1 MIHYIVRRALMMI
14 PVILAVSFVVYF
26 LMDLAPGDIVTMLA
40 PQDAT
45 EVEIEMMR
53 EEMGLNGPLIERY
66 FRYIQN
72 LLKGD
77 LGISL
82 SMKRPVMEVFLE
94 RFPATLKLAFWSIIV
109 AMIISVPLGIAAA
122 THHRTW
128 VDGISMIASMIGV
141 SMPAFWLGILLIL
154 LFSLKL
160 GWLPSGG
167 SSGFSSI
174 ILPALTLGTAQAGNL
189 TRITR
194 SSMLE
199 VIRQDYLR
207 TARAKGVS
215 ERHVINKHA
224 LKNALI
230 PIITILGST
239 FGNALG
245 GAVVIETVF
254 SWPGVARLTV
264 TAINTRDMTLATGCI
279 IMFTIFLNL
288 TLLLVDIG
296 YAYVDPRIKA
306 QYSKWVIL
314 SDKRKMEILARRVKR
329 I

>member
-1 MIHYIVRRALMMI
+1 ML
-14 PVILAVSFVVYF
+14 YF

-306 QYSKWVIL
+306 QYSK
-314 SDKRKMEILARRVKR
+314 
-329 I
+329 

>member
-1 MIHYIVRRALMMI
+1 MIRYIIKRALMMI
-14 PVILAVSFVVYF
+14 PVILAVSFVVYM
-26 LMDLAPGDIVTMLA
+26 LMDLAPGDIVSMMA

-53 EEMGLNGPLIERY
+53 EEMGLNGTLPERY
-66 FRYIQN
+66 LRYIGN

-77 LGISL
+77 LGTSL
-82 SMKRPVMEVFLE
+82 SMKRPVMEIFLE
-94 RFPATLKLAFWSIIV
+94 RFPATLKLAFGSIIV
-109 AMIISVPLGIAAA
+109 AMIISIPLGIAAA

-128 VDGISMIASMIGV
+128 LDGTSMIAAMIGV
-141 SMPAFWLGILLIL
+141 SMPAFWLGLLLIL

-160 GWLPSGG
+160 GWMPSGG
-167 SSGFSSI
+167 STGFISI
-174 ILPALTLGTAQAGNL
+174 ILPAITLGAAQAGNL

-215 ERHVINKHA
+215 EHNVINRHA

-254 SWPGVARLTV
+254 AWPGVARLTV

-288 TLLLVDIG
+288 TLLFVDIA
-296 YAYVDPRIKA
+296 YAYADPRIKA
-306 QYSKWVIL
+306 QYSK
-314 SDKRKMEILARRVKR
+314 
-329 I
+329 

>member
-1 MIHYIVRRALMMI
+1 MIRYIIKRALMMI
-14 PVILAVSFVVYF
+14 PVILAVSFVVYT

-53 EEMGLNGPLIERY
+53 EEMGLNGTLPERY
-66 FRYIQN
+66 MRYIGN

-82 SMKRPVMEVFLE
+82 SMKRPVMEIFME
-94 RFPATLKLAFWSIIV
+94 RFPATLKLAFGSIIV

-122 THHRTW
+122 THHRAW
-128 VDGISMIASMIGV
+128 LDGASMIAAMIGV
-141 SMPAFWLGILLIL
+141 SMPAFWLGLLLIL

-167 SSGFSSI
+167 SAGFLSI
-174 ILPALTLGTAQAGNL
+174 ILPAITLGAAQAGNL

-215 ERHVINKHA
+215 ERNVINKHA

-288 TLLLVDIG
+288 TLLLVDIA
-296 YAYVDPRIKA
+296 YAYADPRIKA
-306 QYSKWVIL
+306 QYSK
-314 SDKRKMEILARRVKR
+314 
-329 I
+329 